1 MVADPQLK
9 TEVKAVPW
17 GKRYR
22 NPLMNAAF
30 WAFWLGFPLAY
41 VGGTQGNS
49 LFINAAFLLFT
60 LACLVPLVTKK

>member
-1 MVADPQLK
+1 MAANPLPKDAKPI
-9 TEVKAVPW
+9 PW

-30 WAFWLGFPLAY
+30 WAFWIGFPLAY
-41 VGGTQGNS
+41 LGGVQKSDGLVGVS
-49 LFINAAFLLFT
+49 FILFI